1 MKPIKAAEEFSP
13 ELETQIQPME
23 EAEAA
28 VESVEPLPPKRR
40 MGWWGRAVLASGAA
54 LILVESGFTLVRAW
68 QQSPWLFGLYA
79 LFFAL
84 ALGGVLSLSVKEL
97 SRLRRLKS
105 RQSLREELDPLVG
118 SEQVGAAMPLLQGL
132 KQELPGASERWP
144 EFERCQQPHHSD
156 AELLDLANTTL
167 VAPLDEQAEAI
178 IYRYSAQASVM
189 LAASPLAVMD
199 MALMLWRNQKM
210 LDELSKLYGV
220 EPGYLGRL
228 SLVRQ
233 MLVNLIY
240 AGGSELVLDLGGQ
253 LLTAELTG
261 KLSARVAQGLG
272 AGMLTARL
280 GYQAQALCRPLP
292 LISPRPKLIKVQG
305 RLLGELTRW
314 SAGALKRARETVDR
328 NK

>member
-1 MKPIKAAEEFSP
+1 MKPLKAAEEFSP
-13 ELETQIQPME
+13 ELEPQVRPE
-23 EAEAA
+23 EESLIAPEP
-28 VESVEPLPPKRR
+28 VEVLPRRRR
-40 MGWWGRAVLASGAA
+40 MGLWGKALLASGV
-54 LILVESGFTLVRAW
+54 LLLLTETGLTLMRAW
-68 QQSPWLFGLYA
+68 GQSPWLFGLYA
-79 LFFAL
+79 LFVSL
-84 ALGGVLSLSVKEL
+84 ALGGLLTLAGREVA
-97 SRLRRLKS
+97 RLRRL
-105 RQSLREELDPLVG
+105 RNRHALREQLQPLVG
-118 SEQVGAAMPLLQGL
+118 SEQMGAALPLLEGL
-132 KQELPGASERWP
+132 KTELPGARERWP
-144 EFERCQQPHHSD
+144 EFERRRQPHHSD
-156 AELLDLANTTL
+156 AELLALADGAL
-167 VAPLDEQAEAI
+167 VAPLDQQAEAI
-178 IYRYSAQASVM
+178 IYRYSAQAAVM

-199 MALMLWRNQKM
+199 MALMLWRNQRM
-210 LDELSKLYGV
+210 LDELSRLYGV

-261 KLSARVAQGLG
+261 KLSGRVAQGLG

-292 LISPRPKLIKVQG
+292 QVSPRPRLIKVQV